1 MTDALPLC
9 GHRLEGTKKRSWM
22 RNLWSVVS
30 VGFIAMAAPAYSQD
44 VAKVSAVINLDK
56 PGAKIDRN
64 IYGQFAEHLGRGI
77 YEGIWVG
84 PNSKIPNIKGYR
96 TDVLNALKNIH
107 VPVVRWPGGCF
118 SEVYDWRDGIG
129 PRSKRPVRTRMNWD
143 DVTDSNQFGTHE
155 FLDFMELLGADAYV
169 SGNVGSMSPR
179 DMQLWLEY
187 MTADNNSTLAQE
199 RRKNGRAKPWTVK
212 YFGIGNETWGC
223 GGNMLPAY
231 AADVNARYSAFVKA
245 PKAMGMIRVASGAS
259 VQGGGDYE
267 AFTEAMMKHPG
278 ETEAL
283 SFHYYAM
290 PMGRPKSE
298 ALGFSEAEWADV
310 LDLARK
316 MDPMLTQVEAIMD
329 KYDADRKIA
338 LYVDEWGAWYKLDR
352 DARPGEHHFQQNSLR
367 DAMVAALTLDIFHR
381 HTDRVKMAN
390 IAQMVNV
397 LQAMI
402 LTEGDKMVL
411 TPTYHVFDLYQPF
424 MDATPYPALVAAPD
438 YVNGN
443 ISMPMI
449 DMSAARGKDGALYVA
464 IVNTD
469 PGRAAR
475 VETNLTGTASGRI
488 LTAPAIDSANS
499 VAAPDAVRPQPF
511 RGQTENGH
519 LTFDLPAKSIAVVKV
534 Q

>member
-1 MTDALPLC
+1 MPRGDEPDEGMPVKRLFLFAVSMIAGALPVPLAAQAQV
-9 GHRLEGTKKRSWM
+9 EAT
-22 RNLWSVVS
+22 VS
-30 VGFIAMAAPAYSQD
+30 IDTAT
-44 VAKVSAVINLDK
+44 

-84 PNSKIPNIKGYR
+84 PGSPIPNVKGYR
-96 TDVLNALKNIH
+96 TGVLEALRHIH

-129 PRSKRPVRTRMNWD
+129 PAAKRPVRTRMNWD

-155 FLDFMELLGADAYV
+155 FLDFAELLGAAPYV

-187 MTADNNSTLAQE
+187 MTADNDSTLAQE
-199 RRKNGRAKPWTVK
+199 RRRNGRAKPWTIR

-223 GGNMLPAY
+223 GGNMRPDY

-245 PKAMGMIRVASGAS
+245 PKAMNMVRVASGAS

-267 AFTEAMMKHPG
+267 AFTEAMMKHRG

-298 ALGFSEAEWADV
+298 AVGFAEADWADV
-310 LDLARK
+310 LDLARR
-316 MDPMLTQVEAIMD
+316 MDPLLTRIAQIMD
-329 KYDADRKIA
+329 RYDPDKTVP
-338 LYVDEWGAWYKLDR
+338 LYVDEWGTWYKLDAAAKR
-352 DARPGEHHFQQNSLR
+352 GEHHFQQNSLR
-367 DAMVAALTLDIFHR
+367 DGMVAALTLNIFHR

-402 LTEGDKMVL
+402 LTDGAKMAL
-411 TPTYHVFDLYQPF
+411 TPTYHVFDMYQPF
-424 MDATPYPALVAAPD
+424 MDATPYHLSVATGEYRVGA
-438 YVNGN
+438 
-443 ISMPMI
+443 IAMPQV
-449 DMSAARGKDGALYVA
+449 DASAARGTDGKLHLAL
-464 IVNTD
+464 VNVD
-469 PGRAAR
+469 PHRPAH
-475 VETNLTGTASGRI
+475 VSTSLTGTAHGQV
-488 LTAPAIDSANS
+488 LTAATMDAHN
-499 VAAPDAVRPQPF
+499 APGQPQAVRPAPLEG
-511 RGQTENGH
+511 RSVAGK
-519 LTFDLPAKSIAVVKV
+519 LTFDLPAKSVAVFTID
-534 Q
+534 